1 MTTTFYSA
9 AAVTIVA
16 TLLAITRSNAVHALL
31 YLIVSFFGMAVVFFL
46 LGAPFVAALEV
57 IVYAGAIMVLFVFVM
72 MLLNLGPASTEQER
86 RWMKPGMWVGP
97 VFLAGILFVEL
108 VSIHLRNGIM
118 PVDPKIVTPK
128 EVSLSL
134 FGPYIVGVE
143 LASTL
148 LLAGL
153 VGAFYL
159 GRRTED
165 VNRELP

>member
-1 MTTTFYSA
+1 
-9 AAVTIVA
+9 
-16 TLLAITRSNAVHALL
+16 
-31 YLIVSFFGMAVVFFL
+31 
-46 LGAPFVAALEV
+46 
-57 IVYAGAIMVLFVFVM
+57 
-72 MLLNLGPASTEQER
+72 
-86 RWMKPGMWVGP
+86 MKPGMWVGP
-97 VFLAGILFVEL
+97 ILLAGILLVEL
-108 VSIHLRNGIM
+108 VSIHLRNGIK
-118 PVDPKIVTPK
+118 PVDPRIVSPK

-165 VNRELP
+165 MNRDLT